1 MMNVSIDSIVK
12 LKMLKK
18 VYYDTTRWIFYLIL
32 FGLFVHLDLA
42 IQRHLMSVIHTD
54 VLNLLNKLLSSSS
67 MFFNY
72 F

>member
-32 FGLFVHLDLA
+32 FGLFVHFRPCNTKTLDVSNTHRRIEFA
-42 IQRHLMSVIHTD
+42 
-54 VLNLLNKLLSSSS
+54 
-67 MFFNY
+67 
-72 F
+72 